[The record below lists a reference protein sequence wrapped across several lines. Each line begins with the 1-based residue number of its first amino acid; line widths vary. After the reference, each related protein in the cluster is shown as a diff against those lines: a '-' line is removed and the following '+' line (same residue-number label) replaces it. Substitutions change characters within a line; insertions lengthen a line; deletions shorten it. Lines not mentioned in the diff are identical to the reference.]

1 MNIMLSNSIQTIEN
15 EQTIRD
21 YFNSWIKK
29 DFSNLDSWF
38 SQDVYYRE
46 CYGATYEGLDELK
59 AYINSMSKEQTVLKW
74 DIYNIEQTDTGK
86 FVVTWYFDAVE
97 KEEYC
102 FDGVSLIEFTGNKI
116 KKVVEYSTKHETFR
130 PFKEKI

>member
-1 MNIMLSNSIQTIEN
+1 MLSNSSQTIEN

-29 DFSNLDSWF
+29 DFSALDSWF
-38 SQDVYYRE
+38 NQDVYYRE
-46 CYGATYEGLDELK
+46 CYGASYEGLDELK
-59 AYINSMSKEQTVLKW
+59 AYINSKSIEQTVLKW
-74 DIYNIEQTDTGK
+74 DIYKIEQTDTGK

-97 KEEYC
+97 KEEYR

>member
-1 MNIMLSNSIQTIEN
+1 MLSNSSQTIEN
-15 EQTIRD
+15 KQIIRD
-21 YFNSWIKK
+21 YFNSWLKK
-29 DFSNLDSWF
+29 DFSALDSWF
-38 SQDVYYRE
+38 NQDVYYRE

-59 AYINSMSKEQTVLKW
+59 AYINSKSKEQTVLKW
-74 DIYNIEQTDTGK
+74 DIFKIEQTDTGK

-97 KEEYC
+97 KKEYC

-116 KKVVEYSTKHETFR
+116 KKVVEYSTKHEIFR

>member
-1 MNIMLSNSIQTIEN
+1 MLSNSSQTIEN

-59 AYINSMSKEQTVLKW
+59 AYINSKSKEQTVLKW
-74 DIYNIEQTDTGK
+74 DIYKIEQTDTGK

-97 KEEYC
+97 KEEYY

-130 PFKEKI
+130 PFKDKL

>member
-1 MNIMLSNSIQTIEN
+1 MLSNSSQTIEN

-21 YFNSWIKK
+21 YFNSWLKK

-59 AYINSMSKEQTVLKW
+59 AYINSKSKEQTVLKW

-102 FDGVSLIEFTGNKI
+102 FYGVSLIEFTRNKI

-130 PFKEKI
+130 PFKDKL

>member
-1 MNIMLSNSIQTIEN
+1 MLSNSSQTIEN

-21 YFNSWIKK
+21 YFNSWLKK

-59 AYINSMSKEQTVLKW
+59 AYINSKSKEQTVLKW
-74 DIYNIEQTDTGK
+74 DISQIEQTNTGK
-86 FVVTWYFDAVE
+86 FVVTWFFDAKE
-97 KEEYC
+97 KQEYC
-102 FDGVSLIEFTGNKI
+102 FDGVSLIAFSDNKI
-116 KKVVEYSTKHETFR
+116 KSIVEYSTKHETYR
-130 PFKEKI
+130 PYKDKV

>member
-1 MNIMLSNSIQTIEN
+1 MLSNSSQTIEN
-15 EQTIRD
+15 EQTIRY
-21 YFNSWIKK
+21 YFNSWLKK

-59 AYINSMSKEQTVLKW
+59 AYINSKSKEQTVLKW
-74 DIYNIEQTDTGK
+74 DIYKIDQTDTGK
-86 FVVTWYFDAVE
+86 FVVTWYFDAAE

-102 FDGVSLIEFTGNKI
+102 FDGVSLIEFSGNKM

-130 PFKEKI
+130 PFKDKI